1 MSNINSLI
9 LDKLKKYDKDICTLA
24 KEALIYSE
32 SLSEKTVAQQLENVV
47 RKIFKDKD

>member
-32 SLSEKTVAQQLENVV
+32 SLSEKNGRTTI
-47 RKIFKDKD
+47 RKCSS